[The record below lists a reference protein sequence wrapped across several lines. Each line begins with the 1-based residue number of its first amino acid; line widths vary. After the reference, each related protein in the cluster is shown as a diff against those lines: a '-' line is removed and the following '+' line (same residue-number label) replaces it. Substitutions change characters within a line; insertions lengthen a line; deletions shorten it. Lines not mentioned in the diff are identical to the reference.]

1 MAQRPVEKHY
11 GERTLQERSDGY
23 LQMNIPR
30 QVIEDPKIGLEAGQA
45 VTVRAIIH
53 NGDAYVK
60 IEGVADE

>member
-1 MAQRPVEKHY
+1 
-11 GERTLQERSDGY
+11 
-23 LQMNIPR
+23 MNIPR
-30 QVIEDPKIGLEAGQA
+30 AVIEDPKIGLEAGQS